1 MAELL
6 DPDGVWDQDL
16 IALMLP
22 VAIELEADQAEAT
35 FGAVAAAASSLFSKE
50 GPEAF
55 RQGLDR
61 VRGEVRRAQVEAR
74 GGAAASM
81 DSPRPRPRTVP
92 GHGVAAAE
100 TDPTGE
106 AMMGLFRKLGLRQAG
121 VRRKAK

>member
-61 VRGEVRRAQVEAR
+61 VRGEVRRAQGWAR
-74 GGAAASM
+74 GDAQYVPSSGPARAEQAPAAPA
-81 DSPRPRPRTVP
+81 P
-92 GHGVAAAE
+92 
-100 TDPTGE
+100 DPTGE
-106 AMMGLFRKLGLRQAG
+106 AMLGLFKKMGLRQPG
-121 VRRKAK
+121 RRTKAK